1 MAYKDKKV
9 LVTGAGGFVGSHLVE
24 ELNGAGARVTAF
36 VHYNARNDEGNLA
49 HVSPAR
55 RDEAEIVFGD
65 IRDPFMVQ
73 RVVRGHDVVFHLAA
87 LIGIPYSYHAPQS
100 YVETNIHGT
109 LNVVQAALEA
119 GVGRVVHTSTSEVY
133 GTAQYVPI
141 DEKHPLRPQ
150 SPYAASK
157 VGADSMAQSYF
168 LSFGLPVA
176 TIRPF
181 NAFGPRQSARAV
193 IPTILSQLVSKQKTL
208 RIGSLEPM
216 RDFTFVKDL
225 VRAFLAV
232 GESPDAIGQVTNVG
246 SGKGVTIREVVDIC
260 CGLTGQRPQ
269 IEVDDHRIRPE
280 HSEVERLVC
289 DNSRAAS
296 AIRWQPQHSLE
307 DGLAATLEFVETHTG
322 IFQPQR
328 YAI

>member
-1 MAYKDKKV
+1 MAYAGKQA

-24 ELNGAGARVTAF
+24 ELVNAGARVTAL
-36 VHYNARNDEGNLA
+36 VHYNARSDLGNLA
-49 HVSPAR
+49 HVDLALR
-55 RDEAEIVFGD
+55 NQIEVVFGD
-65 IRDPFMVQ
+65 VRDPFMVQ
-73 RVVRGHDVVFHLAA
+73 KVVKSQDVVFHLAA

-100 YVETNIHGT
+100 YVETNVHGT

-141 DEKHPLRPQ
+141 DEKHPLHPQ

-181 NAFGPRQSARAV
+181 NTFGPRQSARAV
-193 IPTILSQLVSKQKTL
+193 IPTILSQLVTKQKTL
-208 RIGSLEPM
+208 RIGSLSPV

-225 VRAFLAV
+225 VRAFLLIGEDEKAV
-232 GESPDAIGQVTNVG
+232 GTVTNIG
-246 SGKGVTIREVVDIC
+246 TGAGVTIQEIVDTC
-260 CGLTGQRPQ
+260 CEITAVRPQ
-269 IEVDDHRIRPE
+269 IEVDDARVRPQQ
-280 HSEVERLVC
+280 SEVERLVC
-289 DNSRAAS
+289 NNAEAAGMLH
-296 AIRWQPQHSLE
+296 WKPQHSLE
-307 DGLAATLEFVETHTG
+307 QGLRATLEFIEAHAD
-322 IFQPQR
+322 IYQPRR
-328 YAI
+328 YTI